1 MNYGNSHYRA
11 WLRYALCVISVGL
24 SLSVNA
30 YTVTAPALGSFV
42 ITNCHDT
49 NFLLKFG
56 LNPPAA
62 TASKYGTNTFYS
74 YRPATSYA
82 AYLQSTLSPV
92 QPVTTFT
99 AYLVPADSIL
109 TNHYFSSVDISDTN
123 LCTNGVSAGWNF
135 YVYSN
140 VWQFAGQLIPQS
152 GYWVL
157 NPYGG
162 TWTLF
167 PVIGGGYNGAYSEPS
182 PVPYTLPVVTN
193 TFPLNQWW
201 PYNNLGWAMKST
213 NQIDISPAY
222 PVQFSVGLGSNLDL
236 SQSIHFRVVTQIQ
249 PILVYTGY
257 ATNETPY
264 EGLLVLSSSAFP
276 YPSTIYTN
284 DYYAQPLDVILKA
297 VDYCGTTPV
306 FYNPPFANAN
316 AFGSFVEESNTPP
329 AITYTNTPKISAF
342 TIAGT
347 NVTIV
352 GYNGTAGLS
361 YHTQSIGDLTQT
373 NWDSFPSGTFSTNFY
388 FTSSIPFIPYGGIFV
403 TSIIPVGSIS
413 SNDITTPPPGLPGT
427 NDVYTFTTNTV
438 QSTNV
443 TRSTIYGF
451 YRISIP

>member
-62 TASKYGTNTFYS
+62 TGSKYGTNTFYS

-109 TNHYFSSVDISDTN
+109 TNYLNTYTYN
-123 LCTNGVSAGWNF
+123 AGLWSF
-135 YVYSN
+135 QVYSN
-140 VWQFAGQLIPQS
+140 GGWQFAGQFTNTFS
-152 GYWVL
+152 GVY
-157 NPYGG
+157 NPYHAAWVFSG
-162 TWTLF
+162 WTLF
-167 PVIGGGYNGAYSEPS
+167 PQISGPFTQPE
-182 PVPYTLPVVTN
+182 TN
-193 TFPLNQWW
+193 TYPYVPWW
-201 PYNNLGWAMKST
+201 NTTGLVYNPT
-213 NQIDISPAY
+213 NYIYRSPAY
-222 PVQFSVGLGSNLDL
+222 PVTFSVGLGSNLDL
-236 SQSIHFRVVTQIQ
+236 SDAIHFRVIQNLVQGYFFVYPTFFTVTNSFS
-249 PILVYTGY
+249 V
-257 ATNETPY
+257 
-264 EGLLVLSSSAFP
+264 
-276 YPSTIYTN
+276 TN
-284 DYYAQPLDVILKA
+284 DYYAQPLDVILQA
-297 VDYCGTTPV
+297 VDYCGTMPV

-316 AFGSFVEESNTPP
+316 SYGSFVEESNTPP

-342 TIAGT
+342 SIAGT

-361 YHTQSIGDLTQT
+361 YHVQSIGDLTQT
-373 NWDSFPSGTFSTNFY
+373 NWDSFPCGTFSTNFY
-388 FTSSIPFIPYGGIFV
+388 FTSSIPFIQYGGIFV
-403 TSIIPVGSIS
+403 TSVVPIGSIS

-438 QSTNV
+438 QYTNV
-443 TRSTIYGF
+443 TRTLLYGF